1 MNFVKTED
9 PPVHAGAQLLL
20 PLHLLPYYINAL
32 NMHKQLMNNEDV
44 DFFSPTIKNITCQG
58 HESFYP

>member
-9 PPVHAGAQLLL
+9 PPVYAGAQLLL
-20 PLHLLPYYINAL
+20 ALHLLLYYINEL

-44 DFFSPTIKNITCQG
+44 DFSFSLQPET
-58 HESFYP
+58 

>member
-20 PLHLLPYYINAL
+20 ALHLLPYYINEL

-44 DFFSPTIKNITCQG
+44 DFSFSLQPET
-58 HESFYP
+58 